1 MYAVGRFYTNMLNFL
16 RGQFAF
22 ALFTLVIVGKT
33 APSRSR
39 IEGMSL
45 KIDINGEVSTAA
57 GSVCRKIIPL
67 ATVVNPED
75 DSEQKSKSK
84 Q

>member
-1 MYAVGRFYTNMLNFL
+1 MLNFL

-22 ALFTLVIVGKT
+22 ALFTGKKT
-33 APSRSR
+33 ASSRSH

-45 KIDINGEVSTAA
+45 KIDINGEVSTTA
-57 GSVCRKIIPL
+57 GSVCRKITSL